1 MAGISYNT
9 HTYCSKCVQFFSK
22 QEYPDIIWCPNKCKT
37 RVRYNAKSVLSK
49 RKKHQFNRIDSSPNP
64 LQRTEPHDYMIKRP
78 QTSVIEN
85 QDIDSSQIPNVMRLI
100 TVKTALS
107 TMEKELHKFEEIS
120 QLGKSIAKIGD
131 NIKLINDG
139 INIEGITEDI
149 LKNQEWFTANLES
162 KKKSFRPTIDH
173 V

>member
-1 MAGISYNT
+1 
-9 HTYCSKCVQFFSK
+9 
-22 QEYPDIIWCPNKCKT
+22 
-37 RVRYNAKSVLSK
+37 
-49 RKKHQFNRIDSSPNP
+49 
-64 LQRTEPHDYMIKRP
+64 MIKRP

-85 QDIDSSQIPNVMRLI
+85 QAIDSSQIPNVMRLI

-149 LKNQEWFTANLES
+149 LKNQDWFTANLDS
-162 KKKSFRPTIDH
+162 KKKSLRPTVTD
-173 V
+173 